1 MKVFIRTNY
10 FKVNIDIITQDQL
23 ARLSQLIST
32 AGTIL
37 ITCHKG
43 PDGDAI
49 GACLGWA
56 EYLRTIG
63 KDPVVIVPDQYP
75 DFLKWMPNTE
85 KIVRYDKHRDKADML
100 FKIAD
105 LVFCLD
111 YNTASRVED
120 MESAL
125 LSTPA
130 QRVLIDHHLSPD
142 VPAELT
148 ISEPEASSTCEL
160 VFRLVW
166 QLGGFPKCSA
176 HLLWYD
182 DGYGRLHL

>member
-1 MKVFIRTNY
+1 MEINLI
-10 FKVNIDIITQDQL
+10 NEDQL
-23 ARLSQLIST
+23 ARLSQLISS
-32 AGTIL
+32 ANTIL
-37 ITCHKG
+37 ITCHKS

-85 KIVRYDKHRDKADML
+85 KIVRYDKHSAKADML
-100 FKIAD
+100 FKITD

-111 YNTASRVED
+111 YNTTSRVED
-120 MESAL
+120 MEPAL
-125 LSTPA
+125 LSCKAP
-130 QRVLIDHHLSPD
+130 RVLIDHHLSPD

-166 QLGGFPKCSA
+166 QLGAFPEMGKQFA
-176 HLLWYD
+176 TPI
-182 DGYGRLHL
+182 